1 MQELFH
7 IVAVI
12 AAILM
17 IVMIL
22 AQNRGTGLGE
32 AFGGDSSFHFTRR
45 GIELVMH
52 QLTIIFAIVF
62 VLSLVLGIM
71 AA

>member
-7 IVAVI
+7 IIAVI